1 MAKQGFHALPSGTK
15 KIAVHN
21 NRAKPRV
28 PKNVCVK
35 QKQSC
40 FAPHKTPQVN
50 HMRTRNRNAKRRI
63 KEAKGDMLSQK
74 WMTRFLAFI
83 FILLIAVF
91 ATLSIPSV
99 KKQVVTYAKI
109 LFYGKESTPEPQRP
123 RASRVRFQQPSHS
136 FQINGRIND
145 R

>member
-15 KIAVHN
+15 RSAVHN
-21 NRAKPRV
+21 NRSKPRAS
-28 PKNVCVK
+28 KNVCVE
-35 QKQSC
+35 QTC

-83 FILLIAVF
+83 FILLVVVF

-109 LFYGKESTPEPQRP
+109 LFYGKDSTPEPQRP
-123 RASRVRFQQPSHS
+123 RASRVRYQPPSHS
-136 FQINGRIND
+136 FQINGQING